1 MAGLCRIIPFTGMA
15 GLCRIIPFAGVAGL
29 CRMNPLH
36 GLGPHVVL
44 PAPWAL
50 PG

>member
-44 PAPWAL
+44 PVPWAL